1 MRTWHGL
8 VVLLLA
14 AAWTAG
20 CTQRNFTAQARYEK
34 GLVIVLSGAGDMM
47 GEVNSIRNGLNAGHV
62 DWALEHFAWSQGGV
76 IHDQT
81 GMDENRRMAA
91 RLARRIEGYEAQYPG
106 RPVYLVGV
114 SAGTGIL
121 VWCLEDMREGTTVTG
136 AVLLSSS
143 LQSHYDLGP
152 ALEHIKTYMYV
163 FRNSPADVVLAAG
176 VMATGSVDR
185 SGLLA
190 GGLYGFSPPDKAPD
204 STVLAYREKL
214 VEIRWGPGDVLLGN
228 PGDHLG
234 PTRSAFVHYRV
245 APAVLGRMPG
255 AKAASTKTVA
265 APTTPATPTTRAT
278 AASKTRD
285 DTPPP
290 PKRYLWEAYE

>member
-1 MRTWHGL
+1 MSIRYAL
-8 VVLLLA
+8 ALVLLT
-14 AAWTAG
+14 AAWAAG
-20 CTQRNFTAQARYEK
+20 CGQRNYTAQARYEK

-47 GEVNSIRNGLNAGHV
+47 GEVTSIQSGLNAGHV
-62 DWALEHFAWSQGGV
+62 DWALEHFSWSQGGV
-76 IHDQT
+76 FHDQT
-81 GMDENRRMAA
+81 GVDQNRRMAS
-91 RLARRIEGYEAQYPG
+91 RLARRIEGYEAQYPA

-121 VWCLEDMREGTTVTG
+121 VWCLEDLQEGAHVTG

-152 ALEHIKTYMYV
+152 ALMHIKDRMYV
-163 FRNSPADVVLAAG
+163 FRNSPADMVLAAG

-185 SGLLA
+185 GGLLA
-190 GGLYGFSPPDKAPD
+190 GGLYGFTAPGKP
-204 STVLAYREKL
+204 TEPTALLYKEKL
-214 VEIRWGPGDVLLGN
+214 VEISWGPGDVFLGN

-245 APAVLGRMPG
+245 APLVLGKGPAG
-255 AKAASTKTVA
+255 KASNVA
-265 APTTPATPTTRAT
+265 TAPPPPTSPAT
-278 AASKTRD
+278 AASKRRD

>member
-1 MRTWHGL
+1 MRIRHAL
-8 VVLLLA
+8 ALMLLA
-14 AAWTAG
+14 AALAAG
-20 CTQRNFTAQARYEK
+20 CGQRNYTAQARYEK

-47 GEVNSIRNGLNAGHV
+47 GEVTSIQNGLNAGRV

-76 IHDQT
+76 FNDQT
-81 GMDENRRMAA
+81 GVDQNHRMAT

-106 RPVYLVGV
+106 RPVYVVGV

-121 VWCLEDMREGTTVTG
+121 VWCLEDMREGTYVNG

-143 LQSHYDLGP
+143 LQSRYDLGP
-152 ALEHIKTYMYV
+152 ALMHVKDHMYV

-185 SGLLA
+185 QGLLA
-190 GGLYGFSPPDKAPD
+190 GGLYGFSPPGKA
-204 STVLAYREKL
+204 SEGTVQLYKEKL
-214 VEIRWGPGDVLLGN
+214 VEISWGPGDVFLGN

-245 APAVLGRMPG
+245 APLVLGKMPPG
-255 AKAASTKTVA
+255 KSSNVA
-265 APTTPATPTTRAT
+265 AAKTAPAATTTTPS
-278 AASKTRD
+278 AAAKPRD